1 MQLPELFRR
10 GVVVAC
16 DDDTELQLQTYGD
29 IRGPISVRQVSFV
42 NQDSFDELHSTG
54 LLDQLNQ
61 AFDTLIGDYEED
73 ELHPEQL
80 DTAIRIVDEVI
91 RSRSIS
97 KDHVIHRLRELM
109 EFARTGGR
117 RVFFVL

>member
-16 DDDTELQLQTYGD
+16 DDDTELQLETYAD
-29 IRGPISVRQVSFV
+29 ISGPISVRQISFV
-42 NQDSFDELHSTG
+42 NENSFSELYSTG
-54 LLDQLNQ
+54 LFDQLNQ

-91 RSRSIS
+91 RSRSIRR
-97 KDHVIHRLRELM
+97 DHVIHRLRELM
-109 EFARTGGR
+109 EFAKASGR
-117 RVFFVL
+117 KVFFVL